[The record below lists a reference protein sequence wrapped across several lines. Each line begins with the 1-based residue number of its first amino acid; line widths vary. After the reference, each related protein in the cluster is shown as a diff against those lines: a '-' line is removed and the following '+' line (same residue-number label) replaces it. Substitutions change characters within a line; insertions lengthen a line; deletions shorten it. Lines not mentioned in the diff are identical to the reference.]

1 MHDKI
6 LFIFLRCIKAMGD
19 EKVEEKIEIPNKRWL
34 YIIPSTII
42 LYIMTFMDRMNISF
56 AIAGGMREDLGLS
69 MTIAGLA
76 AGIFFIGY
84 MFLQIPGGYIAE
96 HQSAKKFILFTIIG
110 WGLLTILNGF
120 VTQEWQ
126 LLMIRF
132 LLGVVEGG
140 VYPAIL
146 VILGNWFPANE
157 IGRAN
162 AMFMTSTSLAAIITN
177 PVSGWIVE
185 NYHWQWLFIGEGIVS
200 LLLIFIWMPLIEDTP
215 EQAKWLSD
223 AEREYLIS
231 HLKKEKES
239 AIEEMEKN
247 HIKVSYKELLCD
259 KNMWLLIL
267 IFNCGMIG
275 AYGFNLW
282 LPTIL
287 KSLTK
292 TGMTKV
298 GLLSILP
305 YIASII
311 GLYVIGYFSDKTQN
325 RRFFTAFPLILFG
338 LGLWLSTL
346 FSDNTWV
353 SFTIIVFTG
362 IFIKSMPSSFWT
374 MIPIL
379 FPPGSIGAIRGFI
392 NALGNLGSFVGPYMV
407 GFITSAKGINY
418 GLYSLVGA
426 LFLGAF
432 LTLFLPAKTAGK

>member
-1 MHDKI
+1 MDASVKI
-6 LFIFLRCIKAMGD
+6 PR
-19 EKVEEKIEIPNKRWL
+19 KRWL
-34 YIIPSTII
+34 HIIPATII

-56 AIAGGMREDLGLS
+56 AIAGGMREELGLS

-96 HQSAKKFILFTIIG
+96 KKSAKHFITYTIVG
-110 WGLLTILNGF
+110 WGALTIVNGF
-120 VTQEWQ
+120 VTEEWQ
-126 LLMIRF
+126 LLLIRF

-146 VILGNWFPANE
+146 VILGNWFPADE
-157 IGRAN
+157 IGKAN

-185 NYHWQWLFIGEGIVS
+185 HYHWQWLFITEGILS
-200 LLLIFIWMPLIEDTP
+200 LLLICVWLPLIEDTP
-215 EQAKWLSD
+215 EKAKWLSKV
-223 AEREYLIS
+223 ERDYLVS
-231 HLKKEKES
+231 TLKKEKET
-239 AIEEMEKN
+239 AIAEMEKN
-247 HIKVSYKELLCD
+247 HVKVSIRELLLN

-292 TGMTKV
+292 SGMTQV
-298 GLLSILP
+298 GILSILP

-311 GLYVIGYFSDKTQN
+311 GLYIIGYFSDKSQN
-325 RRFFTAFPLILFG
+325 RRLFTAIPLVFFG
-338 LGLWLSTL
+338 VGLWLATI
-346 FSDNTWV
+346 FTEDTWV
-353 SFTIIVFTG
+353 SFGIMIVTG
-362 IFIKSMPSSFWT
+362 LSIKAMPSSFWT
-374 MIPIL
+374 MVPML
-379 FPPGSIGAIRGFI
+379 FPPGYTGAIRGFI

-407 GFITSAKGINY
+407 GAVTSAYGLQY

-426 LFLGAF
+426 LLLGAV
-432 LTLFLPAKTAGK
+432 LTLFLPDKTAGKACVSTSDAPESELSQAVK

>member
-1 MHDKI
+1 MNNHAK
-6 LFIFLRCIKAMGD
+6 
-19 EKVEEKIEIPNKRWL
+19 IPNKRWIH
-34 YIIPSTII
+34 IIPATII

-56 AIAGGMREDLGLS
+56 AIAGGMREELGLS

-76 AGIFFIGY
+76 AGLFFIGY

-96 HQSAKKFILFTIIG
+96 NKSAKKFITYTILG
-110 WGLLTILNGF
+110 WGTLTVINGF
-120 VTQEWQ
+120 VTKEWE
-126 LLMIRF
+126 LLVIRF
-132 LLGVVEGG
+132 LLGFVEGG

-177 PVSGWIVE
+177 PISGWIVE
-185 NYHWQWLFIGEGIVS
+185 NYHWQWLFIVEGILS
-200 LLLIFIWMPLIEDTP
+200 LLLICIWLPLIEDTP
-215 EQAKWLSD
+215 EKAKWLSNE
-223 AEREYLIS
+223 EREYLVS
-231 HLKKEKES
+231 TLKKEKES
-239 AIEEMEKN
+239 ALEEMKRN
-247 HIKVSYKELLCD
+247 HIKVSYKELLCN

-292 TGMTKV
+292 TGMTQV
-298 GLLSILP
+298 GFLSTLP
-305 YIASII
+305 YITSIV

-325 RRFFTAFPLILFG
+325 RRFFTAFPLAFFG
-338 LGLWLSTL
+338 IGLWLSAI
-346 FSDNTWV
+346 FSDNTWL
-353 SFTIIVFTG
+353 SFGIMVITG
-362 IFIKSMPSSFWT
+362 LAIKSMPSSFWT
-374 MIPIL
+374 MVPML

-392 NALGNLGSFVGPYMV
+392 NALGNIGSFIGPYMV
-407 GFITSAKGINY
+407 GSVTSAYGIKY

-426 LFLGAF
+426 LLLGAV
-432 LTLFLPAKTAGK
+432 LTQFLPAKTAGK

>member
-1 MHDKI
+1 MESAVK
-6 LFIFLRCIKAMGD
+6 
-19 EKVEEKIEIPNKRWL
+19 IPNKRWIH
-34 YIIPSTII
+34 IIPATII

-56 AIAGGMREDLGLS
+56 AIAGGMREELGLS

-96 HQSAKKFILFTIIG
+96 NKSAKKFITYTILG
-110 WGLLTILNGF
+110 WGALTIVNGF
-120 VTQEWQ
+120 VTQEWE
-126 LLMIRF
+126 LLLIRF

-177 PVSGWIVE
+177 PISGWIVE
-185 NYHWQWLFIGEGIVS
+185 HYHWQWLFIAEGIVS
-200 LLLIFIWMPLIEDTP
+200 LLLICIWLPLIEDTP
-215 EQAKWLSD
+215 EKAKWLSE
-223 AEREYLIS
+223 AERDYLVS
-231 HLKKEKES
+231 TLQKEKEL
-239 AIEEMEKN
+239 AVEEMKKN
-247 HIKVSYKELLCD
+247 HIKLSYKELLCN

-282 LPTIL
+282 LPTII
-287 KSLTK
+287 KGITK
-292 TGMTKV
+292 TGMTQV
-298 GLLSILP
+298 GFLSVIP
-305 YIASII
+305 YITSII

-325 RRFFTAFPLILFG
+325 RRFFTAFPLICFG

-346 FSDNTWV
+346 FSNNTWV
-353 SFTIIVFTG
+353 SFIIIVVTG

-374 MIPIL
+374 MVPML
-379 FPPGSIGAIRGFI
+379 FPAGSLGAIRGFI
-392 NALGNLGSFVGPYMV
+392 NALGNLGSFAGPYMV
-407 GFITSAKGINY
+407 GLITSVY
-418 GLYSLVGA
+418 GMQYALYSLVA
-426 LFLGAF
+426 FLFLGAF
-432 LTLFLPAKTAGK
+432 LTIFLPAKTAGK

>member
-1 MHDKI
+1 M
-6 LFIFLRCIKAMGD
+6 REMKAMNNHA
-19 EKVEEKIEIPNKRWL
+19 KIPNKRWIH
-34 YIIPSTII
+34 IIPATII

-56 AIAGGMREDLGLS
+56 AIAGGMREELGLS

-96 HQSAKKFILFTIIG
+96 NKSAKKFITYTILG
-110 WGLLTILNGF
+110 WGTLTVINGF
-120 VTQEWQ
+120 VTKEWE
-126 LLMIRF
+126 LLVIRF
-132 LLGVVEGG
+132 LLGFVEGG

-177 PVSGWIVE
+177 PISGWIVE
-185 NYHWQWLFIGEGIVS
+185 NYHWQWLFIVEGILS
-200 LLLIFIWMPLIEDTP
+200 LLLICIWLPLIEDTP
-215 EQAKWLSD
+215 EKAKWLSNE
-223 AEREYLIS
+223 EREYLVS
-231 HLKKEKES
+231 TLKKEKES
-239 AIEEMEKN
+239 ALEEMKRN
-247 HIKVSYKELLCD
+247 HIKVSYKELLCN

-292 TGMTKV
+292 TGMTQV
-298 GLLSILP
+298 GFLSTLP
-305 YIASII
+305 YITSIV

-325 RRFFTAFPLILFG
+325 RRFFTAFPLAFFG
-338 LGLWLSTL
+338 IGLWLSAI
-346 FSDNTWV
+346 FSDNTWL
-353 SFTIIVFTG
+353 SFGIMVITG
-362 IFIKSMPSSFWT
+362 LAIKSMPSSFWT
-374 MIPIL
+374 MVPML

-392 NALGNLGSFVGPYMV
+392 NALGNIGSFIGPYMV
-407 GFITSAKGINY
+407 GSVTSAYGIKY

-426 LFLGAF
+426 LLLGAV
-432 LTLFLPAKTAGK
+432 LTQFLPAKTAGK